1 MLKCAAAAAT
11 PHTGVVL
18 VCLQERCADAFAL
31 FKLQSE
37 VSCSEFRQVPTDEL
51 KFVDDAC
58 VLFELKGMMTG
69 GPVSGITDLQK
80 GDASSRTEKETG
92 PTKRKKD
99 SRDDDDPRDKGKN
112 SKKEK
117 R

>member
-1 MLKCAAAAAT
+1 
-11 PHTGVVL
+11 
-18 VCLQERCADAFAL
+18 
-31 FKLQSE
+31 
-37 VSCSEFRQVPTDEL
+37 
-51 KFVDDAC
+51 
-58 VLFELKGMMTG
+58 MMTG

-99 SRDDDDPRDKGKN
+99 SRDDDDPRGKGKN